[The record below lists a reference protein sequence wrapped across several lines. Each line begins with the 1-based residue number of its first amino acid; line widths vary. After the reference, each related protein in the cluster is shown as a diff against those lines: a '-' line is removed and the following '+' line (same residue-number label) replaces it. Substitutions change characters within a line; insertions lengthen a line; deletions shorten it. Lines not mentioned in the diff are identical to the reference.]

1 MRGKKY
7 LDKEEGERGK
17 EVKGADKMERKTK
30 NKKTFREI
38 YQALPILSDEPH
50 EPHVPFRAISFK
62 TALDKLHRRVNDI

>member
-30 NKKTFREI
+30 NKKRFGKSI
-38 YQALPILSDEPH
+38 KFYQY
-50 EPHVPFRAISFK
+50 
-62 TALDKLHRRVNDI
+62 

>member
-38 YQALPILSDEPH
+38 YQVLPILS

>member
-38 YQALPILSDEPH
+38 Y
-50 EPHVPFRAISFK
+50 
-62 TALDKLHRRVNDI
+62 

>member
-30 NKKTFREI
+30 NKKNVSGN
-38 YQALPILSDEPH
+38 LSSSTN
-50 EPHVPFRAISFK
+50 IK
-62 TALDKLHRRVNDI
+62 RRTP

>member
-38 YQALPILSDEPH
+38 YQVLPILSD

>member
-30 NKKTFREI
+30 KRFGKSIKF
-38 YQALPILSDEPH
+38 YQY
-50 EPHVPFRAISFK
+50 
-62 TALDKLHRRVNDI
+62 